1 MKFIHLADLHIG
13 KRVNAFPM
21 LEDQRYILKQI
32 LTILREEQPDGG
44 VILAGDIYDKAIPSA
59 EAVELFDEFLTELAA
74 LRLRVFIIAG
84 NHDSPERIA
93 FGNRLMDRSGIYLS
107 PVYDG
112 HVKCIR
118 CLDSAS
124 ATTLSVANAVDPN
137 VDVRPVVSSPSS
149 YNANAVDLNASTRP
163 AASAAATA
171 SVSGM
176 PPVDVYLLPFLK
188 PANVRRFYP
197 EETIE
202 SYTDAM
208 RVAIAHMDI
217 DPTHRNLLVTHQ
229 FVTGASRSDSE
240 DISVGGTDN
249 VDASVFAPF
258 DYVAL
263 GHLHGPQQVR
273 FQPAA
278 EADAADQDVN
288 LAANAKTADTSET
301 ADAAPT
307 ASSTDRS
314 ESPVSAVENTTVG
327 PVIRYAGTPLK
338 YSFSEARHHKSVT
351 IVEIGEKKAD
361 GVVDVCIGTRELR
374 PLHDMREIRGS
385 YEELTLRANYEGT
398 ATDDYIHATLSDEIE
413 VPDAARHLQVIY
425 PNLMKL
431 DYDNARTRGQGSER
445 LELEQLE
452 EKSPLDLFSELFEKQ
467 NHKDMTEEQARY
479 VEAQMEKIWEA
490 QN

>member
-59 EAVELFDEFLTELAA
+59 EAVELFDEFLTRLAA
-74 LRLRVFIIAG
+74 LKLRVFIIAG

-112 HVKCIR
+112 HVKRITCP
-118 CLDSAS
+118 DSAAS
-124 ATTLSVANAVDPN
+124 VTLSVANAVD
-137 VDVRPVVSSPSS
+137 
-149 YNANAVDLNASTRP
+149 LNAGTHSVESAST
-163 AASAAATA
+163 SAAASTC
-171 SVSGM
+171 

-208 RVAIAHMDI
+208 RVAITHMDI

-273 FQPAA
+273 FQPAP
-278 EADAADQDVN
+278 EEDTADQDATPE
-288 LAANAKTADTSET
+288 AASAEDSDGPA
-301 ADAAPT
+301 
-307 ASSTDRS
+307 
-314 ESPVSAVENTTVG
+314 SAVENTTAG
-327 PVIRYAGTPLK
+327 PIIRYAGTPLK

-351 IVEIGEKKAD
+351 VVEIGEKRAD
-361 GVVDVCIGTRELR
+361 GVVDICISTRELR

-398 ATDDYIHATLSDEIE
+398 ATDDYIHATLTDEIE

-479 VEAQMEKIWEA
+479 IEAQMEKIWEA

>member
-44 VILAGDIYDKAIPSA
+44 VILAGDIYDKVIPSA
-59 EAVELFDEFLTELAA
+59 EAVELFDEFLTQLAA

-112 HVKCIR
+112 HVKRITCR
-118 CLDSAS
+118 DTAS
-124 ATTLSVANAVDPN
+124 AATLSAANAVDPN
-137 VDVRPVVSSPSS
+137 AGTRPVTSASVALSA
-149 YNANAVDLNASTRP
+149 ANAVALNAGTHSVESAST
-163 AASAAATA
+163 SAAASTC
-171 SVSGM
+171 

-240 DISVGGTDN
+240 DISVGGSDN

-263 GHLHGPQQVR
+263 GHLHGPQQMG
-273 FQPAA
+273 
-278 EADAADQDVN
+278 E
-288 LAANAKTADTSET
+288 EG
-301 ADAAPT
+301 
-307 ASSTDRS
+307 
-314 ESPVSAVENTTVG
+314 G
-327 PVIRYAGTPLK
+327 PIIRYAGTPLK

-351 IVEIGEKKAD
+351 VVEIGEKKAD

-398 ATDDYIHATLSDEIE
+398 ATDDYIHATLTDEIE
-413 VPDAARHLQVIY
+413 IPDAARHLQVIY

-467 NHKDMTEEQARY
+467 NHKEMTEEQARY
-479 VEAQMEKIWEA
+479 VQAQMEKIWEA
-490 QN
+490 

>member
-13 KRVNAFPM
+13 KRVNAFLM

-59 EAVELFDEFLTELAA
+59 EAVELFDEFLTQLAA

-112 HVKCIR
+112 HVKRITCP
-118 CLDSAS
+118 DSAS
-124 ATTLSVANAVDPN
+124 A
-137 VDVRPVVSSPSS
+137 
-149 YNANAVDLNASTRP
+149 STC
-163 AASAAATA
+163 
-171 SVSGM
+171 

-240 DISVGGTDN
+240 DISVGGSDN

-263 GHLHGPQQVR
+263 GHLHGPQQMG
-273 FQPAA
+273 
-278 EADAADQDVN
+278 E
-288 LAANAKTADTSET
+288 EG
-301 ADAAPT
+301 
-307 ASSTDRS
+307 
-314 ESPVSAVENTTVG
+314 G
-327 PVIRYAGTPLK
+327 PIIRYAGTPLK

-351 IVEIGEKKAD
+351 VVEIGEKKAD

-398 ATDDYIHATLSDEIE
+398 ATDDYIHATLTDEIE
-413 VPDAARHLQVIY
+413 IPDAARHLQVIY

-467 NHKDMTEEQARY
+467 NHKEMTEEQARY
-479 VEAQMEKIWEA
+479 VQAQMEKIWEA
-490 QN
+490 

>member
-44 VILAGDIYDKAIPSA
+44 VILAGDIYDKTIPSA
-59 EAVELFDEFLTELAA
+59 EAVELFDEFLTQLAA

-112 HVKCIR
+112 HVKCIT
-118 CLDSAS
+118 CPDITLPA
-124 ATTLSVANAVDPN
+124 TLSA
-137 VDVRPVVSSPSS
+137 
-149 YNANAVDLNASTRP
+149 ANAVDLNAGTHSVESAST
-163 AASAAATA
+163 SAAASTC
-171 SVSGM
+171 

-208 RVAIAHMDI
+208 RVAITHMDI

-273 FQPAA
+273 FQPAP
-278 EADAADQDVN
+278 EEDTADQDATPE
-288 LAANAKTADTSET
+288 AASAEDSDGPA
-301 ADAAPT
+301 
-307 ASSTDRS
+307 
-314 ESPVSAVENTTVG
+314 SAVENTTAG
-327 PVIRYAGTPLK
+327 PIIRYAGTPLK

-351 IVEIGEKKAD
+351 VVEIGEKRAD
-361 GVVDVCIGTRELR
+361 GVVDICISTRELR

-398 ATDDYIHATLSDEIE
+398 ATDDYIHATLTDEIE

-431 DYDNARTRGQGSER
+431 DYDNARTRGQSSER

-479 VEAQMEKIWEA
+479 IEAQMEKIWEA
-490 QN
+490 

>member
-59 EAVELFDEFLTELAA
+59 EAVELFDEFLTQLAA
-74 LRLRVFIIAG
+74 LKLRVFIIAG

-112 HVKCIR
+112 HVKRIT
-118 CLDSAS
+118 CLDAAS
-124 ATTLSVANAVDPN
+124 ATTLSSANAVDPQ
-137 VDVRPVVSSPSS
+137 
-149 YNANAVDLNASTRP
+149 AGTRP
-163 AASAAATA
+163 AASAAAAT
-171 SVSGM
+171 SVY

-273 FQPAA
+273 FQPAP
-278 EADAADQDVN
+278 EEDAADQD
-288 LAANAKTADTSET
+288 ATPA
-301 ADAAPT
+301 
-307 ASSTDRS
+307 ASSADRS
-314 ESPVSAVENTTVG
+314 ESSASAVERVSTG

-351 IVEIGEKKAD
+351 VVEIGEKKAD

-385 YEELTLRANYEGT
+385 YEALTLRANYEGT
-398 ATDDYIHATLSDEIE
+398 ATDDYIHATLTDEIE
-413 VPDAARHLQVIY
+413 VPDAARHLQLIY

-479 VEAQMEKIWEA
+479 VEAQMEKIWEE
-490 QN
+490 

>member
-74 LRLRVFIIAG
+74 LRLRVFVIAG

-124 ATTLSVANAVDPN
+124 ATTLSA
-137 VDVRPVVSSPSS
+137 
-149 YNANAVDLNASTRP
+149 ANAVDLNASTRL

-171 SVSGM
+171 SVSVSGT

-273 FQPAA
+273 FQPAP
-278 EADAADQDVN
+278 EEDAADQDAIPE
-288 LAANAKTADTSET
+288 AASAEDSDGPA
-301 ADAAPT
+301 
-307 ASSTDRS
+307 
-314 ESPVSAVENTTVG
+314 SAVENTTVG
-327 PVIRYAGTPLK
+327 PLIRYAGTPLK

-351 IVEIGEKKAD
+351 VVEIGEKKAD
-361 GVVDVCIGTRELR
+361 GVVDVCIGTRELK

-398 ATDDYIHATLSDEIE
+398 ATDDYVHVTLTDEIE

-479 VEAQMEKIWEA
+479 VQAQMEKIWEE
-490 QN
+490 

>member
-59 EAVELFDEFLTELAA
+59 EAVELFDEFLTQLAA
-74 LRLRVFIIAG
+74 LKLRVFIIAG

-112 HVKCIR
+112 HVKRITCP
-118 CLDSAS
+118 DTA
-124 ATTLSVANAVDPN
+124 AAATLSVANAVDPH
-137 VDVRPVVSSPSS
+137 
-149 YNANAVDLNASTRP
+149 AGTRP

-273 FQPAA
+273 FQPAP
-278 EADAADQDVN
+278 EEDAADQDAN
-288 LAANAKTADTSET
+288 LAA
-301 ADAAPT
+301 
-307 ASSTDRS
+307 SSADRS
-314 ESPVSAVENTTVG
+314 ESPASAVENTTAG

-351 IVEIGEKKAD
+351 VVEIGEKKAD
-361 GVVDVCIGTRELR
+361 GVVDVCIGTRELK

-398 ATDDYIHATLSDEIE
+398 ATDDYIHATLTDEIE

-479 VEAQMEKIWEA
+479 VQAQMEKIWEA

>member
-59 EAVELFDEFLTELAA
+59 EAVELFDEFLTQLAA

-112 HVKCIR
+112 HVKRITC
-118 CLDSAS
+118 
-124 ATTLSVANAVDPN
+124 
-137 VDVRPVVSSPSS
+137 
-149 YNANAVDLNASTRP
+149 
-163 AASAAATA
+163 
-171 SVSGM
+171 

-202 SYTDAM
+202 SYTDAI

-240 DISVGGTDN
+240 DISVGGSDN

-263 GHLHGPQQVR
+263 GHLHGPQQMG
-273 FQPAA
+273 
-278 EADAADQDVN
+278 E
-288 LAANAKTADTSET
+288 EG
-301 ADAAPT
+301 
-307 ASSTDRS
+307 
-314 ESPVSAVENTTVG
+314 G
-327 PVIRYAGTPLK
+327 PIIRYAGTPLK

-351 IVEIGEKKAD
+351 VVEIGEKKAD

-398 ATDDYIHATLSDEIE
+398 ATDDYIHATLTDEIE

-467 NHKDMTEEQARY
+467 NHKEMTEEQARY
-479 VEAQMEKIWEA
+479 IEAQMEKIWEA
-490 QN
+490 

>member
-59 EAVELFDEFLTELAA
+59 EAVELFDEFLTQLAA
-74 LRLRVFIIAG
+74 LKLRVFIIAG

-112 HVKCIR
+112 HVKRITCPDI
-118 CLDSAS
+118 AS
-124 ATTLSVANAVDPN
+124 AVTLSAAHAADPNAVT
-137 VDVRPVVSSPSS
+137 PSD
-149 YNANAVDLNASTRP
+149 ADAVDLNAVTRP
-163 AASAAATA
+163 AASSPTAASA
-171 SVSGM
+171 STC

-188 PANVRRFYP
+188 PAAVRRFYP
-197 EETIE
+197 EESIE
-202 SYTDAM
+202 SYTDAI

-263 GHLHGPQQVR
+263 GHLHGPQQMR
-273 FQPAA
+273 
-278 EADAADQDVN
+278 E
-288 LAANAKTADTSET
+288 EG
-301 ADAAPT
+301 
-307 ASSTDRS
+307 
-314 ESPVSAVENTTVG
+314 G
-327 PVIRYAGTPLK
+327 PIIRYAGTPLK

-351 IVEIGEKKAD
+351 VVELGEKNAD
-361 GVVDVCIGTRELR
+361 GVVDICVGTRELQ

-385 YEELTLRANYEGT
+385 YEALTLRANYEGT
-398 ATDDYIHATLSDEIE
+398 ATDDYIHATLTDEIE

-431 DYDNARTRGQGSER
+431 DYDNARTRGQGSEC

-452 EKSPLDLFSELFEKQ
+452 KKSPLDLFSELFEKQ

>member
-59 EAVELFDEFLTELAA
+59 EAVELFDEFLTQLAA

-112 HVKCIR
+112 HVKRITCP
-118 CLDSAS
+118 DSAAS
-124 ATTLSVANAVDPN
+124 ATLSAANAVDPN
-137 VDVRPVVSSPSS
+137 AGTRPVTSASVALSA
-149 YNANAVDLNASTRP
+149 ANAVDLNAGTHSVESAST
-163 AASAAATA
+163 SAAASTC
-171 SVSGM
+171 

-202 SYTDAM
+202 SYTDAI

-240 DISVGGTDN
+240 DISVGGSDN

-263 GHLHGPQQVR
+263 GHLHGPQQMG
-273 FQPAA
+273 
-278 EADAADQDVN
+278 E
-288 LAANAKTADTSET
+288 EG
-301 ADAAPT
+301 
-307 ASSTDRS
+307 
-314 ESPVSAVENTTVG
+314 G
-327 PVIRYAGTPLK
+327 PIIRYAGTPLK

-351 IVEIGEKKAD
+351 VVEIGEKKAD

-398 ATDDYIHATLSDEIE
+398 ATDDYIHATLTDEIE

-467 NHKDMTEEQARY
+467 NHKEMTEEQAHY
-479 VEAQMEKIWEA
+479 VQAQMEKIWEA
-490 QN
+490 

>member
-59 EAVELFDEFLTELAA
+59 EAVELFDEFLTQLAA

-112 HVKCIR
+112 HVKRITCP
-118 CLDSAS
+118 DSAAS
-124 ATTLSVANAVDPN
+124 VTLSVANAVDPN
-137 VDVRPVVSSPSS
+137 AGTHSVES
-149 YNANAVDLNASTRP
+149 AST
-163 AASAAATA
+163 SAAASTC
-171 SVSGM
+171 

-202 SYTDAM
+202 SYTDAI

-240 DISVGGTDN
+240 DISVGGSDN

-263 GHLHGPQQVR
+263 GHLHGPQQMG
-273 FQPAA
+273 
-278 EADAADQDVN
+278 E
-288 LAANAKTADTSET
+288 EG
-301 ADAAPT
+301 
-307 ASSTDRS
+307 
-314 ESPVSAVENTTVG
+314 G
-327 PVIRYAGTPLK
+327 PLIRYAGTPLK

-351 IVEIGEKKAD
+351 VVEIGEKKAD

-398 ATDDYIHATLSDEIE
+398 ATDDYIHATLTDEIE

-431 DYDNARTRGQGSER
+431 DYDNARTRGQGSDR

-467 NHKDMTEEQARY
+467 NHKEMTEEQARY
-479 VEAQMEKIWEA
+479 IEAQMEKIWEA
-490 QN
+490 

>member
-32 LTILREEQPDGG
+32 LTILREEQPNGG

-59 EAVELFDEFLTELAA
+59 EAVELFDEFLTQLAA
-74 LRLRVFIIAG
+74 LKLRVFIIAG

-112 HVKCIR
+112 HVKRIT
-118 CLDSAS
+118 CLETAS
-124 ATTLSVANAVDPN
+124 CVTLSAANAVDPH
-137 VDVRPVVSSPSS
+137 
-149 YNANAVDLNASTRP
+149 AGTRP
-163 AASAAATA
+163 AASTSTAVSAT
-171 SVSGM
+171 ST

-273 FQPAA
+273 FQPAP
-278 EADAADQDVN
+278 EEDAADQDAN
-288 LAANAKTADTSET
+288 LAA
-301 ADAAPT
+301 
-307 ASSTDRS
+307 SSADRS
-314 ESPVSAVENTTVG
+314 ESPASAVENTTVG

-351 IVEIGEKKAD
+351 VVEIGEKKAD
-361 GVVDVCIGTRELR
+361 GVVDVCIDTRELR

-398 ATDDYIHATLSDEIE
+398 ATDDYIHATLTDEIE

-479 VEAQMEKIWEA
+479 VQAQMEKIWEE
-490 QN
+490 

>member
-59 EAVELFDEFLTELAA
+59 EAVELFDEFLTQLAA

-112 HVKCIR
+112 HVKRITCR
-118 CLDSAS
+118 DTASAS
-124 ATTLSVANAVDPN
+124 TC
-137 VDVRPVVSSPSS
+137 
-149 YNANAVDLNASTRP
+149 
-163 AASAAATA
+163 
-171 SVSGM
+171 

-240 DISVGGTDN
+240 DISVGGSDN

-263 GHLHGPQQVR
+263 GHLHGPQQMG
-273 FQPAA
+273 
-278 EADAADQDVN
+278 E
-288 LAANAKTADTSET
+288 EG
-301 ADAAPT
+301 
-307 ASSTDRS
+307 
-314 ESPVSAVENTTVG
+314 G
-327 PVIRYAGTPLK
+327 PIIRYAGTPLK

-351 IVEIGEKKAD
+351 VVGIGEKKAD

-398 ATDDYIHATLSDEIE
+398 ATDDYIHATLTDEIE
-413 VPDAARHLQVIY
+413 IPDAARHLQVIY

-467 NHKDMTEEQARY
+467 NHKEMTEEQARY
-479 VEAQMEKIWEA
+479 VQAQMEKIWEA
-490 QN
+490 

>member
-59 EAVELFDEFLTELAA
+59 EAVELFDEFLTQLAA

-112 HVKCIR
+112 HVKRITCP
-118 CLDSAS
+118 DTAS
-124 ATTLSVANAVDPN
+124 AVTLSAANAVDPN
-137 VDVRPVVSSPSS
+137 AGTRPVTSASVALSA
-149 YNANAVDLNASTRP
+149 ANAVNLNAGTHSVESVST
-163 AASAAATA
+163 SAAASTC
-171 SVSGM
+171 

-240 DISVGGTDN
+240 DISVGGSDN

-263 GHLHGPQQVR
+263 GHLHGPQQMG
-273 FQPAA
+273 
-278 EADAADQDVN
+278 E
-288 LAANAKTADTSET
+288 EG
-301 ADAAPT
+301 
-307 ASSTDRS
+307 
-314 ESPVSAVENTTVG
+314 G
-327 PVIRYAGTPLK
+327 PIIRYAGTPLK

-351 IVEIGEKKAD
+351 VVEIGEKKAD

-398 ATDDYIHATLSDEIE
+398 ATDDYIHATLTDEIE
-413 VPDAARHLQVIY
+413 IPDAARHLQVIY

-479 VEAQMEKIWEA
+479 IEAQMEKIWEE

>member
-59 EAVELFDEFLTELAA
+59 EAVELFDEFLTQLAA

-112 HVKCIR
+112 HVKRITCPDTASSVT
-118 CLDSAS
+118 LS
-124 ATTLSVANAVDPN
+124 ATNAVDLN
-137 VDVRPVVSSPSS
+137 AGTRSVTSAFVTLSA
-149 YNANAVDLNASTRP
+149 ANAVDLNAGTHSVESAST
-163 AASAAATA
+163 SAAA
-171 SVSGM
+171 SIY

-240 DISVGGTDN
+240 DISVGGSDN

-273 FQPAA
+273 FQPAPEENA
-278 EADAADQDVN
+278 SDQD
-288 LAANAKTADTSET
+288 ATPA
-301 ADAAPT
+301 

-314 ESPVSAVENTTVG
+314 ESPASTVGNTTVG
-327 PVIRYAGTPLK
+327 PLIRYAGTPLK

-351 IVEIGEKKAD
+351 VVEIGEKKAD
-361 GVVDVCIGTRELR
+361 GVVDICIGTRELR

-385 YEELTLRANYEGT
+385 YEELTLRTNYEGT
-398 ATDDYIHATLSDEIE
+398 ATDDYIHATLTDEIE
-413 VPDAARHLQVIY
+413 IPDAARHLQVIY

-479 VEAQMEKIWEA
+479 VQAQMEKIWEA
-490 QN
+490 

>member
-59 EAVELFDEFLTELAA
+59 EAVELFDEFLTQLAA

-112 HVKCIR
+112 HVKRITCP
-118 CLDSAS
+118 DTAS
-124 ATTLSVANAVDPN
+124 AVTLSA
-137 VDVRPVVSSPSS
+137 
-149 YNANAVDLNASTRP
+149 ANAVDLDAGTYPVESAST
-163 AASAAATA
+163 SAAASTC
-171 SVSGM
+171 

-202 SYTDAM
+202 SYTDAI

-240 DISVGGTDN
+240 DISVGGSDN

-263 GHLHGPQQVR
+263 GHLHGPQQMG
-273 FQPAA
+273 
-278 EADAADQDVN
+278 E
-288 LAANAKTADTSET
+288 EG
-301 ADAAPT
+301 
-307 ASSTDRS
+307 
-314 ESPVSAVENTTVG
+314 G
-327 PVIRYAGTPLK
+327 PIIRYAGTPLK

-351 IVEIGEKKAD
+351 VVEIGEKKAD
-361 GVVDVCIGTRELR
+361 GVVDVCIGTRELL

-398 ATDDYIHATLSDEIE
+398 ATDDYIHATLTDEIE
-413 VPDAARHLQVIY
+413 IPDAARHLQVIY

-467 NHKDMTEEQARY
+467 NHKEMTEEQSRY
-479 VEAQMEKIWEA
+479 VQAQMEKIWEA
-490 QN
+490 

>member
-59 EAVELFDEFLTELAA
+59 EAVELFDEFLTQLAA
-74 LRLRVFIIAG
+74 LKLRVFIIAG

-112 HVKCIR
+112 HVKRIR

-124 ATTLSVANAVDPN
+124 ATTLSAT
-137 VDVRPVVSSPSS
+137 
-149 YNANAVDLNASTRP
+149 NAVDLNAGIRP
-163 AASAAATA
+163 AALTSTAVSAT
-171 SVSGM
+171 ST

-263 GHLHGPQQVR
+263 GHLHGSQQVR

-278 EADAADQDVN
+278 EADAADQD
-288 LAANAKTADTSET
+288 ATPEAADTIGNVATDSE
-301 ADAAPT
+301 
-307 ASSTDRS
+307 ASSDDRS
-314 ESPVSAVENTTVG
+314 ESSASAVANTTAG

-351 IVEIGEKKAD
+351 VVEIGEKKAD
-361 GVVDVCIGTRELR
+361 GVVDICIGTRELK

-398 ATDDYIHATLSDEIE
+398 ATDDYIHATLTDEIE

-452 EKSPLDLFSELFEKQ
+452 EKAPLDLFSELFEKQ

-479 VEAQMEKIWEA
+479 VQAQMEKIWEA
-490 QN
+490 QY

>member
-59 EAVELFDEFLTELAA
+59 EAVELFDEFLTQLAA

-112 HVKCIR
+112 HVKRITCR
-118 CLDSAS
+118 DSAAS
-124 ATTLSVANAVDPN
+124 VTLSVANAVD
-137 VDVRPVVSSPSS
+137 
-149 YNANAVDLNASTRP
+149 LNAGTHSVESASTS
-163 AASAAATA
+163 ASASTC
-171 SVSGM
+171 

-202 SYTDAM
+202 SYTDAI

-229 FVTGASRSDSE
+229 FVTGAIRSDSE
-240 DISVGGTDN
+240 DISVGGSDN

-263 GHLHGPQQVR
+263 GHLHGPQQMG
-273 FQPAA
+273 
-278 EADAADQDVN
+278 E
-288 LAANAKTADTSET
+288 EG
-301 ADAAPT
+301 
-307 ASSTDRS
+307 
-314 ESPVSAVENTTVG
+314 G
-327 PVIRYAGTPLK
+327 PIIRYAGTPLK

-351 IVEIGEKKAD
+351 VVEIGEKKAD

-398 ATDDYIHATLSDEIE
+398 ATDDYIHATLTDEIE

-467 NHKDMTEEQARY
+467 NHKKMTEEQARY
-479 VEAQMEKIWEA
+479 IEAQMEKIWEA
-490 QN
+490 

>member
-59 EAVELFDEFLTELAA
+59 EAVELFDEFLTQLAA

-112 HVKCIR
+112 HVKRITCP
-118 CLDSAS
+118 DSAAS
-124 ATTLSVANAVDPN
+124 VTLSAANAVDPN
-137 VDVRPVVSSPSS
+137 AGTRPVTSASVALSA
-149 YNANAVDLNASTRP
+149 ANAVDLNAGTHSVESAST
-163 AASAAATA
+163 SAAASTC
-171 SVSGM
+171 

-202 SYTDAM
+202 SYTDAI

-240 DISVGGTDN
+240 DISVGGSDN

-263 GHLHGPQQVR
+263 GHLHGPQQMG
-273 FQPAA
+273 
-278 EADAADQDVN
+278 E
-288 LAANAKTADTSET
+288 EG
-301 ADAAPT
+301 
-307 ASSTDRS
+307 
-314 ESPVSAVENTTVG
+314 G
-327 PVIRYAGTPLK
+327 PIIRYAGTPLK

-351 IVEIGEKKAD
+351 VVEIGEKKAD

-398 ATDDYIHATLSDEIE
+398 ATDDYIHATLTDEIE
-413 VPDAARHLQVIY
+413 VPDASRHLQVIY

-445 LELEQLE
+445 LEIEQLE

-467 NHKDMTEEQARY
+467 NHKEMTEEQARY
-479 VEAQMEKIWEA
+479 IEAQMEKIWEA
-490 QN
+490 

>member
-59 EAVELFDEFLTELAA
+59 EAVELFDEFLTQLAS

-93 FGNRLMDRSGIYLS
+93 FGNRLMDRTGIYLS

-112 HVKCIR
+112 HVKRITCPDIT
-118 CLDSAS
+118 LPA
-124 ATTLSVANAVDPN
+124 TLSA
-137 VDVRPVVSSPSS
+137 
-149 YNANAVDLNASTRP
+149 ANAVDLNAGTHSVESAST
-163 AASAAATA
+163 SAAASTY
-171 SVSGM
+171 

-273 FQPAA
+273 FQPAP
-278 EADAADQDVN
+278 EEDTADQDATPE
-288 LAANAKTADTSET
+288 AASAEDSDGPA
-301 ADAAPT
+301 
-307 ASSTDRS
+307 
-314 ESPVSAVENTTVG
+314 SAVENTTAG
-327 PVIRYAGTPLK
+327 PIIRYAGTPLK

-351 IVEIGEKKAD
+351 VVEIGEKKAD
-361 GVVDVCIGTRELR
+361 GVVNICIGTRELR

-398 ATDDYIHATLSDEIE
+398 ATDDYIHATLTDEIE

-479 VEAQMEKIWEA
+479 IEAQMEKIWEA

>member
-59 EAVELFDEFLTELAA
+59 EAVELFDEFLTQLAS

-112 HVKCIR
+112 HVKRITCP
-118 CLDSAS
+118 DSAAS
-124 ATTLSVANAVDPN
+124 ATLFAANAVDPN
-137 VDVRPVVSSPSS
+137 AGTRPVTSASVALSA
-149 YNANAVDLNASTRP
+149 ANAVDLNAGTHSVESAST
-163 AASAAATA
+163 SAAASTC
-171 SVSGM
+171 

-197 EETIE
+197 EERIE

-240 DISVGGTDN
+240 DISVGGSDN

-263 GHLHGPQQVR
+263 GHLHGPQQMG
-273 FQPAA
+273 
-278 EADAADQDVN
+278 E
-288 LAANAKTADTSET
+288 EG
-301 ADAAPT
+301 
-307 ASSTDRS
+307 
-314 ESPVSAVENTTVG
+314 G
-327 PVIRYAGTPLK
+327 PIIRYAGTPLK

-351 IVEIGEKKAD
+351 VVKIGEKKAD

-398 ATDDYIHATLSDEIE
+398 ATDDYIHATLTDEIE

-467 NHKDMTEEQARY
+467 NHKEMTEEQARY
-479 VEAQMEKIWEA
+479 VQAQMEKIWEA
-490 QN
+490 

>member
-59 EAVELFDEFLTELAA
+59 EAVELFDEFLTQLAA

-112 HVKCIR
+112 HVKRITCR
-118 CLDSAS
+118 DTAS
-124 ATTLSVANAVDPN
+124 AVTLSA
-137 VDVRPVVSSPSS
+137 
-149 YNANAVDLNASTRP
+149 ANAVDLNAGTHSVESAST
-163 AASAAATA
+163 SAAASTC
-171 SVSGM
+171 

-240 DISVGGTDN
+240 DISVGGSDN

-263 GHLHGPQQVR
+263 GHLHGPQQMG
-273 FQPAA
+273 
-278 EADAADQDVN
+278 E
-288 LAANAKTADTSET
+288 EG
-301 ADAAPT
+301 
-307 ASSTDRS
+307 
-314 ESPVSAVENTTVG
+314 SPL
-327 PVIRYAGTPLK
+327 IRYAGTPLK

-351 IVEIGEKKAD
+351 VVGIGEKKAD
-361 GVVDVCIGTRELR
+361 GVVDVCISTRELR

-398 ATDDYIHATLSDEIE
+398 ATDDYIHATLTDEIE

-431 DYDNARTRGQGSER
+431 DYDNARTRGQGSEH

-467 NHKDMTEEQARY
+467 NHKEMTEEQARY
-479 VEAQMEKIWEA
+479 VQAQMEKIWEA
-490 QN
+490 

>member
-59 EAVELFDEFLTELAA
+59 EAVELFDEFLTQLAA
-74 LRLRVFIIAG
+74 LKLRVFIIAG

-112 HVKCIR
+112 HVKCIT
-118 CLDSAS
+118 CPDSAAS
-124 ATTLSVANAVDPN
+124 VTLSAANAVDPN
-137 VDVRPVVSSPSS
+137 TGTRPATSASVTLSA
-149 YNANAVDLNASTRP
+149 ANAVDLNAGTHSVESAST
-163 AASAAATA
+163 SAAASTC
-171 SVSGM
+171 

-208 RVAIAHMDI
+208 RVAITHMDI

-273 FQPAA
+273 FQPAP
-278 EADAADQDVN
+278 EEDTADQDATPE
-288 LAANAKTADTSET
+288 AASAEDSDGPA
-301 ADAAPT
+301 
-307 ASSTDRS
+307 
-314 ESPVSAVENTTVG
+314 SAVENTTAG
-327 PVIRYAGTPLK
+327 PIIRYAGTPLK
-338 YSFSEARHHKSVT
+338 YSFSETRHHKSVT
-351 IVEIGEKKAD
+351 VVEIGEKRTD
-361 GVVDVCIGTRELR
+361 GVVDICISTRELR

-398 ATDDYIHATLSDEIE
+398 ATDDYIHATLTDEIE

-479 VEAQMEKIWEA
+479 IEAQMEKIWEA
-490 QN
+490 

>member
-59 EAVELFDEFLTELAA
+59 EAVELFDEFLTQLAA
-74 LRLRVFIIAG
+74 LKLRVFIIAG

-112 HVKCIR
+112 HVKRITCPDIT
-118 CLDSAS
+118 SPA
-124 ATTLSVANAVDPN
+124 TLSA
-137 VDVRPVVSSPSS
+137 
-149 YNANAVDLNASTRP
+149 ANAVDLNAGTHSVESAST
-163 AASAAATA
+163 SAAASTC
-171 SVSGM
+171 

-240 DISVGGTDN
+240 DISVGGSDN

-263 GHLHGPQQVR
+263 GHLHGPQQMG
-273 FQPAA
+273 
-278 EADAADQDVN
+278 E
-288 LAANAKTADTSET
+288 EG
-301 ADAAPT
+301 
-307 ASSTDRS
+307 
-314 ESPVSAVENTTVG
+314 G
-327 PVIRYAGTPLK
+327 PIIRYAGTPLK

-351 IVEIGEKKAD
+351 VVEIGEKKAD

-398 ATDDYIHATLSDEIE
+398 ATDDYIHATLTDEIE
-413 VPDAARHLQVIY
+413 VPDASRHLQVIY

-445 LELEQLE
+445 LEIEQLE

-467 NHKDMTEEQARY
+467 NHKEMTEEQARY
-479 VEAQMEKIWEA
+479 IEAQMEKIWEA
-490 QN
+490 

>member
-32 LTILREEQPDGG
+32 FTILREEQPDGG

-59 EAVELFDEFLTELAA
+59 EAVELFDEFLTQLAA

-112 HVKCIR
+112 HVKRITCR
-118 CLDSAS
+118 DTAS
-124 ATTLSVANAVDPN
+124 AVTLSVANAVD
-137 VDVRPVVSSPSS
+137 
-149 YNANAVDLNASTRP
+149 LNAGIHSVESASTS
-163 AASAAATA
+163 ASASTC
-171 SVSGM
+171 

-202 SYTDAM
+202 SYTDAI

-273 FQPAA
+273 FQPAP
-278 EADAADQDVN
+278 EEDAADQDAN
-288 LAANAKTADTSET
+288 LAAEAKMTDISES
-301 ADAAPT
+301 ADAISK
-307 ASSTDRS
+307 ASSVEDS
-314 ESPVSAVENTTVG
+314 DGPASAVENTTAG
-327 PVIRYAGTPLK
+327 PIIRYAGTPLK

-351 IVEIGEKKAD
+351 VVEIGEKRAD
-361 GVVDVCIGTRELR
+361 GVVDICISTRELR

-398 ATDDYIHATLSDEIE
+398 ATDDYIHATLTDEIE

-431 DYDNARTRGQGSER
+431 DYDNARTRGQGSDR

-467 NHKDMTEEQARY
+467 NHKDMTEEQACY
-479 VEAQMEKIWEA
+479 IEAQMEKIWEA
-490 QN
+490 

>member
-59 EAVELFDEFLTELAA
+59 EAVELFDEFLTQLAA

-112 HVKCIR
+112 HVKRITCP
-118 CLDSAS
+118 DTAS
-124 ATTLSVANAVDPN
+124 SVTLSA
-137 VDVRPVVSSPSS
+137 
-149 YNANAVDLNASTRP
+149 ANAVDLNAGTHSVESAST
-163 AASAAATA
+163 SAAASTC
-171 SVSGM
+171 

-240 DISVGGTDN
+240 DISIGGSDN

-263 GHLHGPQQVR
+263 GHLHGPQQMG
-273 FQPAA
+273 
-278 EADAADQDVN
+278 E
-288 LAANAKTADTSET
+288 EG
-301 ADAAPT
+301 
-307 ASSTDRS
+307 
-314 ESPVSAVENTTVG
+314 G
-327 PVIRYAGTPLK
+327 PIIRYAGTPLK

-351 IVEIGEKKAD
+351 VVEIGEKKAD

-398 ATDDYIHATLSDEIE
+398 ATDDYIHATLTDEIE
-413 VPDAARHLQVIY
+413 IPDAARHLQVIY

-479 VEAQMEKIWEA
+479 IEAQMEKIWEE

>member
-59 EAVELFDEFLTELAA
+59 EAVELFDEFLTQLAA

-112 HVKCIR
+112 HVKCIT
-118 CLDSAS
+118 CPDITSPA
-124 ATTLSVANAVDPN
+124 TLSA
-137 VDVRPVVSSPSS
+137 
-149 YNANAVDLNASTRP
+149 ANAVDLNAGTHSVESAST
-163 AASAAATA
+163 SAAASTC
-171 SVSGM
+171 

-240 DISVGGTDN
+240 DISVGGSDN

-263 GHLHGPQQVR
+263 GHLHGPQQMG
-273 FQPAA
+273 
-278 EADAADQDVN
+278 E
-288 LAANAKTADTSET
+288 EG
-301 ADAAPT
+301 
-307 ASSTDRS
+307 
-314 ESPVSAVENTTVG
+314 G
-327 PVIRYAGTPLK
+327 PIIRYAGTPLK

-351 IVEIGEKKAD
+351 VVEIGEKKAD

-398 ATDDYIHATLSDEIE
+398 ATDDYIHATLTDEIE
-413 VPDAARHLQVIY
+413 IPDAARHLQVIY

-467 NHKDMTEEQARY
+467 NHKEMTEEQARY
-479 VEAQMEKIWEA
+479 VQAQMEKIWEA
-490 QN
+490 

>member
-59 EAVELFDEFLTELAA
+59 EAVELFDEFLTQLAA

-112 HVKCIR
+112 HVKCIT
-118 CLDSAS
+118 CPDITSPA
-124 ATTLSVANAVDPN
+124 TLSAANAVDPN
-137 VDVRPVVSSPSS
+137 AGTHSVES
-149 YNANAVDLNASTRP
+149 AST
-163 AASAAATA
+163 SAAASTC
-171 SVSGM
+171 

-240 DISVGGTDN
+240 DISVGGSDN

-263 GHLHGPQQVR
+263 GHLHGPQQMG
-273 FQPAA
+273 
-278 EADAADQDVN
+278 E
-288 LAANAKTADTSET
+288 EG
-301 ADAAPT
+301 
-307 ASSTDRS
+307 
-314 ESPVSAVENTTVG
+314 G
-327 PVIRYAGTPLK
+327 PIIRYAGTPLK

-351 IVEIGEKKAD
+351 VVEIGEKKAD

-398 ATDDYIHATLSDEIE
+398 ATDDYIHATLTDEIE
-413 VPDAARHLQVIY
+413 IPDAARHLQVIY

-467 NHKDMTEEQARY
+467 NHKEMTEEQARY
-479 VEAQMEKIWEA
+479 VQVQMEKIWEA
-490 QN
+490 

>member
-59 EAVELFDEFLTELAA
+59 EAVELFDEFLTQLAA

-112 HVKCIR
+112 HVKCIT
-118 CLDSAS
+118 CPDITSPA
-124 ATTLSVANAVDPN
+124 TLSA
-137 VDVRPVVSSPSS
+137 
-149 YNANAVDLNASTRP
+149 ANAVDLNAGTHSVESASTS
-163 AASAAATA
+163 ASASTC
-171 SVSGM
+171 

-240 DISVGGTDN
+240 DISVGGSDN

-263 GHLHGPQQVR
+263 GHLHGPQQMG
-273 FQPAA
+273 
-278 EADAADQDVN
+278 E
-288 LAANAKTADTSET
+288 EG
-301 ADAAPT
+301 
-307 ASSTDRS
+307 
-314 ESPVSAVENTTVG
+314 G
-327 PVIRYAGTPLK
+327 PIIRYAGTPLK

-351 IVEIGEKKAD
+351 VVEIGEKKAD
-361 GVVDVCIGTRELR
+361 GVVDICIGTRELR

-398 ATDDYIHATLSDEIE
+398 ATDDYIHATLTDEIE
-413 VPDAARHLQVIY
+413 IPDAARHLQVIY

-467 NHKDMTEEQARY
+467 NHKEMTEEQARY
-479 VEAQMEKIWEA
+479 VQAQMEKIWEA
-490 QN
+490 

>member
-32 LTILREEQPDGG
+32 LTILREERPDGG

-59 EAVELFDEFLTELAA
+59 EAVELFDEFLTQLAA

-112 HVKCIR
+112 HVKRITCP
-118 CLDSAS
+118 DSAAS
-124 ATTLSVANAVDPN
+124 VTLSAANAVD
-137 VDVRPVVSSPSS
+137 R
-149 YNANAVDLNASTRP
+149 NAGTHSVESAST
-163 AASAAATA
+163 SAAASTC
-171 SVSGM
+171 

-240 DISVGGTDN
+240 DISVGGSDN

-263 GHLHGPQQVR
+263 GHLHGPQQMG
-273 FQPAA
+273 
-278 EADAADQDVN
+278 E
-288 LAANAKTADTSET
+288 EG
-301 ADAAPT
+301 
-307 ASSTDRS
+307 
-314 ESPVSAVENTTVG
+314 G
-327 PVIRYAGTPLK
+327 PLIRYAGTPLK

-351 IVEIGEKKAD
+351 VVEIGEKKAD
-361 GVVDVCIGTRELR
+361 GVVDVCISTRELR

-398 ATDDYIHATLSDEIE
+398 ATDDYIHATLTDEIE
-413 VPDAARHLQVIY
+413 IPDAARHLQLIY

-467 NHKDMTEEQARY
+467 NHKEMTEEQARY
-479 VEAQMEKIWEA
+479 VQAQMEKIWEA
-490 QN
+490 

>member
-59 EAVELFDEFLTELAA
+59 EAVELFDEFLTQLAA
-74 LRLRVFIIAG
+74 LKLRVFVIAG

-112 HVKCIR
+112 HVKRITCP
-118 CLDSAS
+118 DSAAS
-124 ATTLSVANAVDPN
+124 VTLSVANAVDPN
-137 VDVRPVVSSPSS
+137 AGTHSVES
-149 YNANAVDLNASTRP
+149 AST
-163 AASAAATA
+163 SAAASTC
-171 SVSGM
+171 

-202 SYTDAM
+202 SYTDAI

-240 DISVGGTDN
+240 DISVGGSDN

-273 FQPAA
+273 FQPAP
-278 EADAADQDVN
+278 EEDTADQDATPEV
-288 LAANAKTADTSET
+288 
-301 ADAAPT
+301 
-307 ASSTDRS
+307 ASVEDSDG
-314 ESPVSAVENTTVG
+314 PASAVENTTAG
-327 PVIRYAGTPLK
+327 PIIRYAGTPLK

-351 IVEIGEKKAD
+351 VVEIGEKKAD

-398 ATDDYIHATLSDEIE
+398 ATDDYIHATLTDEIE

-467 NHKDMTEEQARY
+467 NHKEMTEEQARY
-479 VEAQMEKIWEA
+479 VQAQMEKIWEA
-490 QN
+490 

>member
-59 EAVELFDEFLTELAA
+59 EAVELFDEFLTQLAA

-112 HVKCIR
+112 HVKRITCR
-118 CLDSAS
+118 DSAS
-124 ATTLSVANAVDPN
+124 AVTLSA
-137 VDVRPVVSSPSS
+137 
-149 YNANAVDLNASTRP
+149 ANAVDLNAGTHSVESAST
-163 AASAAATA
+163 SAAASTC
-171 SVSGM
+171 

-240 DISVGGTDN
+240 DISVGGSDN

-263 GHLHGPQQVR
+263 GHLHGPQQMG
-273 FQPAA
+273 
-278 EADAADQDVN
+278 E
-288 LAANAKTADTSET
+288 EG
-301 ADAAPT
+301 
-307 ASSTDRS
+307 
-314 ESPVSAVENTTVG
+314 G
-327 PVIRYAGTPLK
+327 PLIRYAGTPLK

-351 IVEIGEKKAD
+351 VVEIGEKKAD
-361 GVVDVCIGTRELR
+361 GVVDVCIGTRKLR

-398 ATDDYIHATLSDEIE
+398 ATDDYIHATLTDEIE

-467 NHKDMTEEQARY
+467 NHKEMTEEQVRY
-479 VEAQMEKIWEA
+479 VQAQMEKIWEA
-490 QN
+490 

>member
-59 EAVELFDEFLTELAA
+59 EAVELFDEFLTQLAA

-112 HVKCIR
+112 HVKRITCP
-118 CLDSAS
+118 DSAAS
-124 ATTLSVANAVDPN
+124 VTLSAANAVDPN
-137 VDVRPVVSSPSS
+137 AGTRPVTSASVALSA
-149 YNANAVDLNASTRP
+149 ANAVDLNAGTHSVESAST
-163 AASAAATA
+163 SAAASTC
-171 SVSGM
+171 

-202 SYTDAM
+202 SYTDAI

-240 DISVGGTDN
+240 DISVGGSDN

-273 FQPAA
+273 FQPAP
-278 EADAADQDVN
+278 EEDASDQD
-288 LAANAKTADTSET
+288 ATPA
-301 ADAAPT
+301 

-314 ESPVSAVENTTVG
+314 ESPASTVENTTVG
-327 PVIRYAGTPLK
+327 PIIRYAGTPLK

-351 IVEIGEKKAD
+351 VVEIGEKKAD

-398 ATDDYIHATLSDEIE
+398 ATDDYIHATLTDEIE
-413 VPDAARHLQVIY
+413 IPDAARHLQVIY

-467 NHKDMTEEQARY
+467 NHKEMTKEQARY
-479 VEAQMEKIWEA
+479 VQAQMEKIWEA
-490 QN
+490 

>member
-59 EAVELFDEFLTELAA
+59 EAVELFDEFLTQLAA
-74 LRLRVFIIAG
+74 LKLRVFIIAG

-112 HVKCIR
+112 HVKRIT
-118 CLDSAS
+118 CLDAAS
-124 ATTLSVANAVDPN
+124 FVTLSA
-137 VDVRPVVSSPSS
+137 
-149 YNANAVDLNASTRP
+149 ANAVDLNASTRP
-163 AASAAATA
+163 AASAAAAASA
-171 SVSGM
+171 SVY

-278 EADAADQDVN
+278 EADAADQD
-288 LAANAKTADTSET
+288 ATPA
-301 ADAAPT
+301 
-307 ASSTDRS
+307 ASSADRS
-314 ESPVSAVENTTVG
+314 ESSASAVERASTG

-351 IVEIGEKKAD
+351 VVEIGEKKAD
-361 GVVDVCIGTRELR
+361 GAVDVCIGTRELK
-374 PLHDMREIRGS
+374 PLHDLREIRGS
-385 YEELTLRANYEGT
+385 YEALTLRANYEGT
-398 ATDDYIHATLSDEIE
+398 ATDDYIHATLTDEIE

-479 VEAQMEKIWEA
+479 VQAQMEKIWEE
-490 QN
+490 

>member
-59 EAVELFDEFLTELAA
+59 EAVELFDEFLTQLAA

-112 HVKCIR
+112 HVKRITCPDR
-118 CLDSAS
+118 AAS
-124 ATTLSVANAVDPN
+124 VTLSA
-137 VDVRPVVSSPSS
+137 
-149 YNANAVDLNASTRP
+149 ANAVDLNAGTHSVESAST
-163 AASAAATA
+163 SAAASTC
-171 SVSGM
+171 

-240 DISVGGTDN
+240 DISVGGSDN

-263 GHLHGPQQVR
+263 GHLHGPQQMG
-273 FQPAA
+273 
-278 EADAADQDVN
+278 E
-288 LAANAKTADTSET
+288 EG
-301 ADAAPT
+301 
-307 ASSTDRS
+307 
-314 ESPVSAVENTTVG
+314 G
-327 PVIRYAGTPLK
+327 PLIRYAGTPLK

-351 IVEIGEKKAD
+351 VVEIGEKKAD

-398 ATDDYIHATLSDEIE
+398 ATDDYIHATLTDEIE
-413 VPDAARHLQVIY
+413 IPDAARHLQVIY

-467 NHKDMTEEQARY
+467 NHKEMTEEQARY
-479 VEAQMEKIWEA
+479 VQAQMEKIWEA
-490 QN
+490 

>member
-59 EAVELFDEFLTELAA
+59 EAVELFDEFLTQLAA

-112 HVKCIR
+112 HVKRITCP
-118 CLDSAS
+118 DSAAS
-124 ATTLSVANAVDPN
+124 VTLSAANAVDPN
-137 VDVRPVVSSPSS
+137 AGTRPVTSASVTLSA
-149 YNANAVDLNASTRP
+149 ANAVELNAGTHSVESAST
-163 AASAAATA
+163 SAAASTC
-171 SVSGM
+171 

-202 SYTDAM
+202 SYTDAI

-240 DISVGGTDN
+240 DISVGGSDN

-273 FQPAA
+273 FRSAS
-278 EADAADQDVN
+278 DAQAIKQDV
-288 LAANAKTADTSET
+288 TADIVAKS
-301 ADAAPT
+301 
-307 ASSTDRS
+307 
-314 ESPVSAVENTTVG
+314 VENATAG
-327 PVIRYAGTPLK
+327 PLIRYAGTPLK

-351 IVEIGEKKAD
+351 VVEIGEKKAD

-398 ATDDYIHATLSDEIE
+398 ATDDYIHATLTDEIE
-413 VPDAARHLQVIY
+413 IPDAARHLQVIY

-467 NHKDMTEEQARY
+467 NHKEMTEEQARY
-479 VEAQMEKIWEA
+479 VQAQMEKIWEA
-490 QN
+490 

>member
-59 EAVELFDEFLTELAA
+59 EAVELFDEFLTQLAA
-74 LRLRVFIIAG
+74 LKLRVFVIAG

-112 HVKCIR
+112 HVKRITCP
-118 CLDSAS
+118 DSAAS
-124 ATTLSVANAVDPN
+124 VTLSA
-137 VDVRPVVSSPSS
+137 
-149 YNANAVDLNASTRP
+149 ANAVDLNAGTHSVESAPT
-163 AASAAATA
+163 SAAASTC
-171 SVSGM
+171 

-188 PANVRRFYP
+188 PASVRRFYP
-197 EETIE
+197 EESIE

-240 DISVGGTDN
+240 DISVGGSDN

-263 GHLHGPQQVR
+263 GHLHGPQQLR
-273 FQPAA
+273 FQSASDVHA
-278 EADAADQDVN
+278 IKQDVT
-288 LAANAKTADTSET
+288 ANVVAKS
-301 ADAAPT
+301 
-307 ASSTDRS
+307 
-314 ESPVSAVENTTVG
+314 VENATTG

-351 IVEIGEKKAD
+351 VVEIGEKKAD

-398 ATDDYIHATLSDEIE
+398 ATDDYIHATLTDEIE

-467 NHKDMTEEQARY
+467 NHKEMTEEQARY
-479 VEAQMEKIWEA
+479 VQAQMEKIWEA
-490 QN
+490 

>member
-74 LRLRVFIIAG
+74 LRLRVFVIAG

-112 HVKCIR
+112 HVKRIR

-124 ATTLSVANAVDPN
+124 ATTLSA
-137 VDVRPVVSSPSS
+137 
-149 YNANAVDLNASTRP
+149 ANAVDLHAGTRP

-171 SVSGM
+171 SASSM

-273 FQPAA
+273 FQPAP
-278 EADAADQDVN
+278 EEDAADQDAN
-288 LAANAKTADTSET
+288 LAA
-301 ADAAPT
+301 
-307 ASSTDRS
+307 SSADRS
-314 ESPVSAVENTTVG
+314 ESPASAVENTTVG

-351 IVEIGEKKAD
+351 VVEIGEKKAD
-361 GVVDVCIGTRELR
+361 GVVDVCIGTRELK

-398 ATDDYIHATLSDEIE
+398 ATDDYIHVTLTDEIE

-431 DYDNARTRGQGSER
+431 DYDNARTRGQGSEH

-479 VEAQMEKIWEA
+479 VQAQMEKIWEA

>member
-32 LTILREEQPDGG
+32 LMILREEQPDGG

-124 ATTLSVANAVDPN
+124 GTTLSVANAVAPH
-137 VDVRPVVSSPSS
+137 
-149 YNANAVDLNASTRP
+149 AGTRP

-171 SVSGM
+171 SASVY
-176 PPVDVYLLPFLK
+176 PPVDIYLLPFLK

-273 FQPAA
+273 FQPAPEEDA
-278 EADAADQDVN
+278 AADQDAN
-288 LAANAKTADTSET
+288 LAA
-301 ADAAPT
+301 
-307 ASSTDRS
+307 SSADRS
-314 ESPVSAVENTTVG
+314 ESPASAVENTTVG

-351 IVEIGEKKAD
+351 VVEIGEKKAD

-385 YEELTLRANYEGT
+385 YEELTLRTNYEGT
-398 ATDDYIHATLSDEIE
+398 ATDDYIHATLTDEIE

-431 DYDNARTRGQGSER
+431 DDDKARTRGQGSER

-467 NHKDMTEEQARY
+467 NHKDMTEEQVRY
-479 VEAQMEKIWEA
+479 VQAQMEKIWEA